1 MQAVDEDPRYLTE
14 QLITYIGNKRALLPL
29 IQRGVAAVRARL
41 GAGHKMRALDA
52 FSGSGVVS
60 RLLKQHCS
68 HLYCND
74 LENYS
79 RILNTCYLSN
89 HSSPHLQHLP
99 ELHRELCAQIEA
111 HPTPGLITELY
122 APADDAHIRPGE
134 RAFYTHRNAVFLD
147 TARQAI
153 EQLPQEL
160 RPYFLAPLLTQA
172 SVHTNTSGV
181 FKGFHK
187 NAEGIGQ
194 FGGRA
199 RNALQRILAPISLPL
214 PLFSRHE
221 CEVSVLQ
228 QDALQAARSLHGLDL
243 AYLDPPYNQHPYGSN
258 YFMLNLLVDYKKPES
273 ISRVSGIPKGW
284 NRSVFN
290 VRTRA
295 AAALTELVEAVPA
308 PFVLISYNSEGFI
321 PPQQMEEILH
331 PLGKLSTLR
340 QRYNTFRGCRNLRN
354 RANKVDELLYL
365 LEK

>member
-1 MQAVDEDPRYLTE
+1 MQPAEEDPRYLTE

-29 IQRGVAAVRARL
+29 IRRGVEAVRERL
-41 GAGHKMRALDA
+41 GSGRSMRVLDA

-60 RLLKQHCS
+60 RLLKPYCS
-68 HLYCND
+68 HLYSND
-74 LENYS
+74 LEDYS

-89 HSSPHLQHLP
+89 HSALHLQQLT
-99 ELHRELCAQIEA
+99 ELHRELCEQIEA

-122 APADDAHIRPGE
+122 APADDEHIQPGE
-134 RAFYTHRNAVFLD
+134 RVFYTHRNAVFLD

-199 RNALQRILAPISLPL
+199 QNALQRILAPISLPL
-214 PLFSRHE
+214 PIFSRHE

-228 QDALQAARSLHGLDL
+228 QDALMAARSIPELDL

-258 YFMLNLLVDYKKPES
+258 YFMLNLLVNYKRPS
-273 ISRVSGIPKGW
+273 TISRVSGIPNSW

-290 VRTRA
+290 VRAQA
-295 AAALTELVEAVPA
+295 AQALAELVEAISA
-308 PFVLISYNSEGFI
+308 PFILISYNSEGFI
-321 PPQQMEEILH
+321 TPQQMEEMLR
-331 PLGKLSTLR
+331 PLGKLTTLR
-340 QRYNTFRGCRNLRN
+340 QSYTTFRGCRNLRN
-354 RANKVDELLYL
+354 RSNKVDELLYL